1 MIRYSPRSARAI
13 GLLKSFYNDIEIFV
27 EDNASHNMH
36 LLICRR
42 ILGEGV
48 RLSSVTSLGGR
59 KAVLD
64 ACRLD
69 QGASARKRI
78 YVIDGDLDLL
88 LKRAKPRLRY
98 LYRLRTYCVENLLIS
113 QSAVESV
120 CLQAAPQLQPPQV
133 RAKLNFVT
141 WLTSLAKGLV
151 PLFVAY
157 GIARLVEPTLKTVG
171 NSVHSLCVQQNGCPT
186 LDHAKVFSHIRSVFR
201 QMTRA
206 GSRSNARAARPKI
219 EACCRG
225 ETSDLRYVSGKDHII
240 PLLYHRL
247 RSEFGFR
254 GTIEQL
260 KAQLASHY
268 EPSTEPFY
276 ARALLGAAGC

>member
-27 EDNASHNMH
+27 EDSTSPNMH

-42 ILGEGV
+42 VLGEGI

-59 KAVLD
+59 QAVLE

-69 QGASARKRI
+69 QAASTRKRI

-88 LKRAKPRLRY
+88 LHRAKPRLRY
-98 LYRLRTYCVENLLIS
+98 LYRLRAYCVENLLVS

-120 CLQAAPQLQPPQV
+120 CLQSAPQMQPPQV
-133 RAKLNFVT
+133 LAKLDFGT
-141 WLTSLAKGLV
+141 WLASLAKGLV
-151 PLFVAY
+151 PLFVTY
-157 GIARLVEPTLKTVG
+157 GIARHVDPTLKTVS
-171 NSVHSLCVQQNGCPT
+171 NSVHALCVQQSGGPRLSLT
-186 LDHAKVFSHIRSVFR
+186 KVFAHIRSVFR
-201 QMTRA
+201 QMRRTGNRL
-206 GSRSNARAARPKI
+206 NAKATRPKL
-219 EACCRG
+219 EACCSG
-225 ETSDLRYVSGKDHII
+225 GPSDLRYVSGKGHIL

-260 KAQLASHY
+260 KVHLASHY
-268 EPSTEPFY
+268 DRSTEPFY
-276 ARALLGAAGC
+276 ARALQRAAGR